1 MIFGGKPFVTVDT
14 QLIIRFTQS
23 ETENEVRRGEVED
36 AVIEYGVNA
45 ARMVFVSYGGMSE
58 KGVYFFAR
66 GACQQADAYGIRSV
80 SFVLLRLH
88 GDERQA
94 EEKKNKYAESR

>member
-1 MIFGGKPFVTVDT
+1 MPRVWF
-14 QLIIRFTQS
+14 
-23 ETENEVRRGEVED
+23 
-36 AVIEYGVNA
+36 
-45 ARMVFVSYGGMSE
+45 SYRMSE

-80 SFVLLRLH
+80 SFVFLRLH
-88 GDERQA
+88 GGERRA